1 MVSQKIVEIEKLAN
15 VSPVIAC
22 EMSSDAFDGA
32 VVVDAKISSTQ
43 LAALN
48 TKDGLRFPDWYL
60 KLEKNDKK
68 LLVIDNID
76 DIDAEEQEKFYE
88 ILKYKEISNTALP
101 KNTKIIVI
109 AKNNK
114 KVADII
120 RQLCLVY

>member
-22 EMSSDAFDGA
+22 EMSSDAFDDA